1 MAGIL
6 LGHEIVVVP
15 LFEVRNI
22 LLHSIL
28 STDQQTQPGYYHCTH
43 LVYLCPTK

>member
-22 LLHSIL
+22 LRTSYSLC
-28 STDQQTQPGYYHCTH
+28 TDQQTQPGYYHCTR
-43 LVYLCPTK
+43 LVYLCPK